1 MEEHIDVV
9 TQIIVGVLCV
19 AVLGAISTIAGV
31 ALFGPIIAPL
41 MNYLPW

>member
-1 MEEHIDVV
+1 MEDHIGVI

-41 MNYLPW
+41 MNHLPW

>member
-9 TQIIVGVLCV
+9 TQIVVAVLCI
-19 AVLGAISTIAGV
+19 AILGAISTVAVV

>member
-1 MEEHIDVV
+1 MEENIDVI
-9 TQIIVGVLCV
+9 TQIVVSVLCI
-19 AVLGAISTIAGV
+19 AILGAISTVAAV

>member
-1 MEEHIDVV
+1 MEEHIDIITQFVV
-9 TQIIVGVLCV
+9 GLLCVGVL
-19 AVLGAISTIAGV
+19 AAISTIAAV

>member
-9 TQIIVGVLCV
+9 TQIVVAVLCI
-19 AVLGAISTIAGV
+19 AILGAISTVAAV

-41 MNYLPW
+41 MDYLPW